1 MLLLLLKT
9 LALYS
14 CAKLVWSLLRR
25 FLVKTDLDNIPGPPS
40 PSIWTGNFRQIFNF
54 DGWDFHKS
62 IAQTYGVVSRVSG
75 PLGEKQ
81 LYIFDPKA
89 LHHIVVKDQYIY
101 EESTQS
107 NTVVFGKG
115 LLATLGD
122 HHRKQRKMLNPV
134 FSIAHMRRMVPIFH
148 DIAHKLQTAISL
160 KVAQGPQEI
169 DMVHWMTRAALE
181 LIGQGGLGY
190 SFDSLQEDVPSHPYS
205 HSAKEFMSV
214 TLRLFFYRSY
224 VLPHVAHIGPPWF
237 RRLWSLHQ
245 MRDIVDTMHNTSK
258 QIFEG
263 KKAALRE
270 GDEAL
275 SRQIGQGNDI
285 MSILMRANM
294 EAADEDR
301 LPETLTFAAMDTT
314 SNALSRILHLLA
326 THQDVQE
333 RLRQEI
339 QGARTGAKD
348 LSYDDLVSLPY
359 LDAVCRETLRL
370 YPPVST
376 VQRTTR
382 HDVVL
387 PLSTP
392 IRGLDGREMTEI
404 SIPNNTTVNISILNS
419 NCNPAIWG
427 PDSYEWK
434 PDRWLGE
441 LPETVAEAHIP
452 GIYSHLMTFLGG
464 GRACIGFKFSQLEM
478 KAILSL
484 LIEKFRFGPAQGTE
498 IAWRMTIIA
507 SPNVKGSTDRSQ
519 LPLRV
524 SLVA

>member
-14 CAKLVWSLLRR
+14 CAKLFGVSAALSRQDRPRQYPRSILSLYM
-25 FLVKTDLDNIPGPPS
+25 D
-40 PSIWTGNFRQIFNF
+40 RQIFNS

-62 IAQTYGVVSRVSG
+62 IAQTCSPIQLIFLRPGTDSAADGV
-75 PLGEKQ
+75 EKQ

-101 EESTQS
+101 EESAQFITA
-107 NTVVFGKG
+107 NTVSLGKVSW
-115 LLATLGD
+115 LPLCPYFTTSRA
-122 HHRKQRKMLNPV
+122 
-134 FSIAHMRRMVPIFH
+134 
-148 DIAHKLQTAISL
+148 SL

-190 SFDSLQEDVPSHPYS
+190 SFDSLQEEVATHPYS
-205 HSAKEFMSV
+205 HSTKKFMYDNPTHSLV
-214 TLRLFFYRSY
+214 SHHPDPALTRPMTLRLFFYRSY

-237 RRLWSLHQ
+237 RRFVVNALPWRSLHQ

-270 GDEAL
+270 GDEAV
-275 SRQIGQGNDI
+275 SHQVGQGNDI

-301 LPETLTFAAMDTT
+301 LPESEVLAQMSTLTFAAMDTT

-359 LDAVCRETLRL
+359 LDAPPRKADRCIERTHQTPTRL
-370 YPPVST
+370 HGATDYDFPRRWQGMHRIQVFAAGDEF
-376 VQRTTR
+376 VEY
-382 HDVVL
+382 L
-387 PLSTP
+387 P
-392 IRGLDGREMTEI
+392 
-404 SIPNNTTVNISILNS
+404 IPRRLTNI
-419 NCNPAIWG
+419 
-427 PDSYEWK
+427 
-434 PDRWLGE
+434 
-441 LPETVAEAHIP
+441 PE
-452 GIYSHLMTFLGG
+452 
-464 GRACIGFKFSQLEM
+464 
-478 KAILSL
+478 AILSL
-484 LIEKFRFGPAQGTE
+484 LIEKFRFEPAQGKE
-498 IAWRMTIIA
+498 LPGGWR
-507 SPNVKGSTDRSQ
+507 
-519 LPLRV
+519 
-524 SLVA
+524 